1 METLY
6 SKIGSEQLNLLV
18 NTFYDL
24 IFEES
29 SIAHLF
35 KDGGESI
42 REKQFLFLTQFLGG
56 PPLYSEKYGHPKM
69 KMRHLPHPI
78 GEAEKNEWLRCMK
91 IAIHKMNFESNL
103 ADELY
108 NCFPKVA
115 EHMRN
120 K

>member
-1 METLY
+1 MQTLY
-6 SKIGSEQLNLLV
+6 SKIGSDQLRILV

-24 IFEES
+24 VFTES

-35 KDGGESI
+35 KTGEAGI

-56 PPLYSEKYGHPKM
+56 PALYTEQYGHPKM
-69 KMRHLPHPI
+69 KIRHLPHAI
-78 GEAEKNEWLRCMK
+78 GEEEKNEWLRCMQL
-91 IAIHKMNFESNL
+91 AINKMDFDNNL
-103 ADELY
+103 AIELY

-115 EHMRN
+115 EHMRD